1 MGGRE
6 EGERERREREA
17 YAKNAAVYM
26 SGALLPIFS
35 SLVCYICYLFLLL
48 SHHTSRHSTVTISSP
63 LTISADLLS
72 FEKLESGILELHRQD
87 IPALQ
92 FISECI
98 VLFNPQ
104 AREKGVSLD
113 LLLTVDDATLAAYPG
128 AVPLFYSDKFSC
140 DRFKLEQVVRTA

>member
-1 MGGRE
+1 MVITGLKRSLGSGSGGHTHAHE
-6 EGERERREREA
+6 EDLLETLSDIQLA
-17 YAKNAAVYM
+17 CNTAVDI
-26 SGALLPIFS
+26 LN
-35 SLVCYICYLFLLL
+35 
-48 SHHTSRHSTVTISSP
+48 
-63 LTISADLLS
+63 DLLS

-113 LLLTVDDATLAAYPG
+113 LFLTVDDATLAAYPG
-128 AVPLFYSDKFSC
+128 AVPLLYSDLFSC
-140 DRFKLEQVVRTA
+140 DRFKLEQVMRSLMSNV